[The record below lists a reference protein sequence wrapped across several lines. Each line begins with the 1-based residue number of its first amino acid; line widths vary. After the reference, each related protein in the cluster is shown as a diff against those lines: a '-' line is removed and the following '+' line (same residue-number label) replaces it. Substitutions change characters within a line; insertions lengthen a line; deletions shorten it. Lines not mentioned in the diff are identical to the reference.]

1 MSECNV
7 DVQPGVCRL
16 KTKIKAITNDEWKVV
31 FEIES
36 ECPSVCKLAALLEEP
51 LDPMK
56 NINVKISESDVYK
69 AADDTILHTACPVP
83 CALIKAIEVA
93 SDLGIKRD
101 VIIEIR

>member
-1 MSECNV
+1 MSECNI

-16 KTKIKAITNDEWKVV
+16 KTIIKATTNDEWKVI

-36 ECPSVCKLAALLEEP
+36 DCPNVCKLAAKLGP

-56 NINVKISESDVYK
+56 NINVKFSESDVYR
-69 AADDTILHTACPVP
+69 AADETLPHTACPVP
-83 CALIKAIEVA
+83 CALVKAIEVA